1 MDIIILVLYYVFFLF
16 QACITKCKSN
26 LTRNSTITESEVRQ
40 NTSLQSI
47 SSLVTTMFRMTKK
60 ELPPPSYEQAIE
72 NMKQTNHE
80 LTIFPPN
87 VNEERTV
94 ENVLVP
100 PPAYETVV
108 TM

>member
-1 MDIIILVLYYVFFLF
+1 MYIFFLF
-16 QACITKCKSN
+16 QACITKCKSY
-26 LTRNSTITESEVRQ
+26 LTRNATVTESEVRQ
-40 NTSLQSI
+40 NTSLPSI
-47 SSLVTTMFRMTKK
+47 SSLVTTIFRTTNK

-72 NMKQTNHE
+72 NMKQNNPE

-87 VNEERTV
+87 VNEERNV
-94 ENVLVP
+94 ENVLFP